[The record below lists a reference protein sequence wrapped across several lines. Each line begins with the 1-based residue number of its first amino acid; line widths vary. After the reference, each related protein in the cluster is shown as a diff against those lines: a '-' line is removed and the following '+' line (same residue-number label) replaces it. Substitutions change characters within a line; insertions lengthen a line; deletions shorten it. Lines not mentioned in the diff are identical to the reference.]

1 MIGADFKFVPP
12 QKADKPYSVSE
23 INQGVSAILEAGNT
37 LVWVEGEISN
47 FKRASSGH
55 CYFKLKDAQCQ
66 VPAVIWK
73 NTAIDLDFEPEDGM
87 QVVVIAS
94 LRVYTRGGYYQL
106 DVHKAQQAG
115 LGALFMAYEKLKNKL
130 EAEGLF
136 DPARKRP
143 LPAHVSRLGVI
154 TSKHGAAIKDI
165 AKVAFSRSPRV
176 NIFLID
182 VPVQGDAAAGAIAQA
197 IADMNAYGKV
207 DCMIVGRGGGSIEDL
222 WAFNE
227 EIVAR
232 AIFKSAVPVISAVG
246 HEIDFTIADFVA
258 DVRAATPSAAAEMA
272 VTDDE
277 RDRRYFLARSNYLV
291 KKFYQI
297 QSNARARYEN
307 LFGRSGFSKVARM
320 VREARQTSDS
330 LDDALHRSFYQA
342 FRNFKQRSG
351 FIASRLNALSPLHT
365 MARGYS
371 IVTDA
376 YGNVIKNTS
385 QVTKGDP
392 VDIRFFAGRA
402 IAEVKEVQE

>member
-1 MIGADFKFVPP
+1 M
-12 QKADKPYSVSE
+12 S
-23 INQGVSAILEAGNT
+23 SARGHLE
-37 LVWVEGEISN
+37 
-47 FKRASSGH
+47 
-55 CYFKLKDAQCQ
+55 
-66 VPAVIWK
+66 

-207 DCMIVGRGGGSIEDL
+207 DCMIVAGE
-222 WAFNE
+222 A
-227 EIVAR
+227 
-232 AIFKSAVPVISAVG
+232 
-246 HEIDFTIADFVA
+246 
-258 DVRAATPSAAAEMA
+258 
-272 VTDDE
+272 
-277 RDRRYFLARSNYLV
+277 
-291 KKFYQI
+291 
-297 QSNARARYEN
+297 
-307 LFGRSGFSKVARM
+307 GRSKTCG
-320 VREARQTSDS
+320 
-330 LDDALHRSFYQA
+330 
-342 FRNFKQRSG
+342 
-351 FIASRLNALSPLHT
+351 RLTKKSWPAPFLNPRSPLFPRSA
-365 MARGYS
+365 MRLILPLPISLPMFGQPRRRRRR
-371 IVTDA
+371 
-376 YGNVIKNTS
+376 KW
-385 QVTKGDP
+385 P
-392 VDIRFFAGRA
+392 
-402 IAEVKEVQE
+402 